1 MNNISPKRPRGRPRN
16 FDKDQ
21 ALRIALDLFRKKGF
35 DNTSLDDLTAALNVN
50 KPSLYAAFG
59 NKEQLF
65 SEVLNAYTSGPTAY
79 FHAVFDEPTTQSL
92 VRMLLVKS
100 IELLFYN
107 ESPSGCLVVMSTAS
121 EALQKVGIQQKLVAG
136 LQQHQQKLIAR
147 FEQAEADGELKPT
160 VDSQRLALYVVTLHK
175 GLSLQAI
182 NGSSKEDML
191 QLVEQVI
198 DLWPSTR

>member
-1 MNNISPKRPRGRPRN
+1 MNNISAKRPRGRPRN

-35 DNTSLDDLTAALNVN
+35 DNTSLDDLTTALKVN

-65 SEVLNAYTSGPTAY
+65 LEVLNAYTSGPTAY
-79 FHAVFDEPTTQSL
+79 FHAVFEEPTTQSL

-107 ESPSGCLVVMSTAS
+107 ESPAGCLVVMSTAS
-121 EALQKVGIQQKLVAG
+121 EALQKAGIQQTLVAG

-147 FEQAEADGELKPT
+147 FEQAKADGELKPT

-198 DLWPSTR
+198 ELWPSTL

>member
-1 MNNISPKRPRGRPRN
+1 MRKLSPQKPRGRPRTFN
-16 FDKDQ
+16 KDE
-21 ALRIALDLFRKKGF
+21 ALRMALDLFRKKGF
-35 DNTSLDDLTAALNVN
+35 DNTSLEDLTTALNVN

-65 SEVLNAYTSGPTAY
+65 IEVLNAYTSGPTAY
-79 FHAVFDEPTTQSL
+79 FHAIFEEPTTRSL
-92 VRMLLVKS
+92 VKMLLVKS
-100 IELLFYN
+100 VEVLFYS
-107 ESPSGCLVVMSTAS
+107 ESPYGCLVVMSTAS

-136 LQQHQQKLIAR
+136 LQQHQQQLIAR
-147 FEQAEADGELKPT
+147 FEQAKVSGELRQE

-182 NGSSKEDML
+182 NGSSKQDML

-198 DLWPSTR
+198 ELWPSTL

>member
-1 MNNISPKRPRGRPRN
+1 MSNISPKRPRGRPRS

-21 ALRIALDLFRKKGF
+21 ALSIALDLFRKKGF
-35 DNTSLDDLTAALNVN
+35 DNTSLDDLTTALNVN

-65 SEVLNAYTSGPTAY
+65 LEVLHAYTSGPTAY
-79 FHAVFDEPTTQSL
+79 FHAVFEEPTTQSL

-107 ESPSGCLVVMSTAS
+107 ESPAGCLVVMSTAS

-147 FEQAEADGELKPT
+147 FEQAKADGELKAT

>member
-1 MNNISPKRPRGRPRN
+1 MRKLSPQKPRGRPRN
-16 FDKDQ
+16 FNKDE
-21 ALRIALDLFRKKGF
+21 ALKMALDLFRRKGF
-35 DNTSLDDLTAALNVN
+35 DNTSLDDLTTVLNVK

-65 SEVLNAYTSGPTAY
+65 LEVLHAYTSGPTAY

-92 VRMLLVKS
+92 VRTLLVKS

-107 ESPSGCLVVMSTAS
+107 ESPAGCLVVMSTAS
-121 EALQKVGIQQKLVAG
+121 VALQKAGIQQKLVAG

-147 FEQAEADGELKPT
+147 FEQAKADGELKPT

-182 NGSSKEDML
+182 NGSSKQDML

-198 DLWPSTR
+198 ELWPSTL